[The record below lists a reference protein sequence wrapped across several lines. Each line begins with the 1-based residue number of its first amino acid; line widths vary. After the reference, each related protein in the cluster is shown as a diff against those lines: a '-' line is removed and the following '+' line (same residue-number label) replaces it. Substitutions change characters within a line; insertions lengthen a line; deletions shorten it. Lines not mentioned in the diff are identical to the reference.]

1 MRAPIVS
8 RCHLRVDGEMTSHVV
23 KEIALDKVGVQDV
36 EQEFDMLQ
44 KVKGIPGVVL
54 ATQKPI
60 YRKNSGFL
68 LTE

>member
-1 MRAPIVS
+1 
-8 RCHLRVDGEMTSHVV
+8 MTSHVV